1 MTFLD
6 TMLQMI
12 VVGLSGRSLRLP
24 TRIRSV
30 CVDPTVHQE
39 RVTEY
44 GEGNK
49 GIEIKHVHRPTTN
62 THTNHLRMPL
72 HFFKTVFL
80 PSLHHLAVVV
90 HVNRC
95 LDNIVAGGVQIC
107 GLHATVA
114 PRRQQ
119 QQSPPTLEEFL
130 FVPYLETECLSA
142 NEKLG
147 DQLKNCK
154 G

>member
-1 MTFLD
+1 MLLVDWFPSALSLTLAVGDSGKLQWTGNWVTFLD

-44 GEGNK
+44 GEAKK

-62 THTNHLRMPL
+62 THLTHLRMPNA
-72 HFFKTVFL
+72 FRYT
-80 PSLHHLAVVV
+80 
-90 HVNRC
+90 RI
-95 LDNIVAGGVQIC
+95 NIC
-107 GLHATVA
+107 
-114 PRRQQ
+114 
-119 QQSPPTLEEFL
+119 
-130 FVPYLETECLSA
+130 
-142 NEKLG
+142 
-147 DQLKNCK
+147 
-154 G
+154 